1 MEQKEFIK
9 VFDQYVCSIVASGM
23 VSKFEGD
30 EDANTWQEASMRA
43 LFLMIERE
51 KVRNC
56 IGGIPTGTDECS
68 DQATEVFCEYDL
80 GCVNNCE

>member
-1 MEQKEFIK
+1 MEQEEFIK

-30 EDANTWQEASMRA
+30 EYADAWEEASMRA
-43 LFLMIERE
+43 LFLMRERE

-56 IGGIPTGTDECS
+56 IGGIPT
-68 DQATEVFCEYDL
+68 ATEVFCKYDL
-80 GCVNNCE
+80 GCVNSCE